1 MTIEQHPKTRA
12 GFEQDLQDLQDQVLA
27 LGSMVDKAVVK
38 SLEALKQQD
47 IGLARRVVQEDNLI
61 NEQRFAIEEKCIHLL
76 ATQQPMAID
85 LRTIV
90 AVLQMAVDLE
100 RMGDHAE
107 GIGRITI
114 LIGDQPLIKPL
125 VDIPRMATLA
135 LDMLRRS
142 LDAFLERDI
151 EKAKQVCIDDDEVDD
166 LHDQVYNE
174 LLTYMLRDPRNITQ
188 ATYLTWVAH
197 NLERIADRCTNICE
211 QVVFV
216 ETGRREQL
224 GASKY

>member
-1 MTIEQHPKTRA
+1 MTIEPQKTRS
-12 GFEQDLQDLQDQVLA
+12 GFEQDLKGLQDAVLA
-27 LGSMVDKAVVK
+27 LGSMVDKAIIKAV
-38 SLEALKQQD
+38 EALKRQD
-47 IGLARRVVQEDNLI
+47 TDLANVVIQEDALVNA
-61 NEQRFAIEEKCIHLL
+61 QRFAIEEKCLHLL

-85 LRTIV
+85 LRMIV

-107 GIGRITI
+107 GIAKVSR
-114 LIGDQPLIKPL
+114 LIGNEPLIKPL
-125 VDIPRMATLA
+125 VDIPRMATLT

-151 EKAKQVCIDDDEVDD
+151 EKAKQVCLDDDAVDE

-174 LLTYMLRDPRNITQ
+174 LITYMLRDPRNITQ
-188 ATYLTWVAH
+188 ATYLTWVTH
-197 NLERIADRCTNICE
+197 NLERIADRSTNICE

-216 ETGRREQL
+216 ETGKREQL
-224 GASKY
+224 GASHY

>member
-1 MTIEQHPKTRA
+1 MTTEQPKTRV
-12 GFEQDLQDLQDQVLA
+12 GFEHDLQDLQDQVLS
-27 LGSMVDKAVVK
+27 LGSMVEKAVVK

-107 GIGRITI
+107 GIGRITV

-142 LDAFLERDI
+142 LDAFLEGDT

>member
-1 MTIEQHPKTRA
+1 MTIEQPKTRV
-12 GFEQDLQDLQDQVLA
+12 GFEHDLQDLQDQVLA

-85 LRTIV
+85 LRMIV

-107 GIGRITI
+107 GIGRITV

-151 EKAKQVCIDDDEVDD
+151 EKAKQVCVDDDEVDD

-224 GASKY
+224 GASQY

>member
-1 MTIEQHPKTRA
+1 MTIEQPKTRV
-12 GFEQDLQDLQDQVLA
+12 GFEHDLQDLQDNLLA
-27 LGSMVDKAVVK
+27 LGSMVDKAVVR
-38 SLEALKQQD
+38 SLDALKQQD

>member
-1 MTIEQHPKTRA
+1 MTIEQPKTRV
-12 GFEQDLQDLQDQVLA
+12 GFEHDLQDLQDQVLA
-27 LGSMVDKAVVK
+27 LGSMVEKAVVK

-47 IGLARRVVQEDNLI
+47 IGLAGRVVQEDNLI

-142 LDAFLERDI
+142 LDAFLEGDI

>member
-1 MTIEQHPKTRA
+1 MTIEQPKTRV
-12 GFEQDLQDLQDQVLA
+12 GFEHDLQDLQDQVLA
-27 LGSMVDKAVVK
+27 LGSMVEKAVVK

-151 EKAKQVCIDDDEVDD
+151 EKAKQVCLDDDEVDD

>member
-1 MTIEQHPKTRA
+1 MTIEQPKTRV
-12 GFEQDLQDLQDQVLA
+12 GFEHDLQDLQDQVLA

-47 IGLARRVVQEDNLI
+47 IGLARRVVEEDNLI

-85 LRTIV
+85 LRMIV

-107 GIGRITI
+107 GIGRITV

-151 EKAKQVCIDDDEVDD
+151 EKAKQVCVDDDEVDD

-224 GASKY
+224 GASQY

>member
-1 MTIEQHPKTRA
+1 MTIEQPKTRV
-12 GFEQDLQDLQDQVLA
+12 GFEHDLQDLQDNLLA
-27 LGSMVDKAVVK
+27 LGSMVEKAVVK

>member
-1 MTIEQHPKTRA
+1 MTIDQPKTRV
-12 GFEQDLQDLQDQVLA
+12 GFEHALQELQDDLLA

-38 SLEALKQQD
+38 AVEALKQQD
-47 IGLARRVVQEDNLI
+47 IGLAQRVVQEDNLI

-142 LDAFLERDI
+142 LDAFLEGDI

-174 LLTYMLRDPRNITQ
+174 LITYMLRDPRNITQ
-188 ATYLTWVAH
+188 ATYLTWVTH

-216 ETGRREQL
+216 ETGKREQL
-224 GASKY
+224 GASQY

>member
-1 MTIEQHPKTRA
+1 MTSDQHKTRA
-12 GFEQDLQDLQDQVLA
+12 GFEQDLKDLQDNVLS
-27 LGSMVDKAVVK
+27 LGSMVEKATVRAID
-38 SLEALKQQD
+38 ALKRQD
-47 IGLARRVVQEDNLI
+47 VALAQVVVQEDSLVND
-61 NEQRFAIEEKCIHLL
+61 QRFAIEEKCLHLL

-85 LRTIV
+85 LRMIV

-107 GIGRITI
+107 GIARISL
-114 LIGDQPLIKPL
+114 LIGEDPLIKPL
-125 VDIPRMATLA
+125 VDIPRMSKLA
-135 LDMLRRS
+135 LDMLRTS

-151 EKAKQVCIDDDEVDD
+151 EKAKQVCRDDDDVDA

-174 LLTYMLRDPRNITQ
+174 LITYMLRDPRNITQ
-188 ATYLTWVAH
+188 ATYLTWVTH

-216 ETGRREQL
+216 ATGKREEL
-224 GASKY
+224 GASSY

>member
-1 MTIEQHPKTRA
+1 MTIEQPKTRV
-12 GFEQDLQDLQDQVLA
+12 GFEHDLQDLQDQVLA
-27 LGSMVDKAVVK
+27 LGSMVEKAVVK

-47 IGLARRVVQEDNLI
+47 IALARRVVQEDNLI

-151 EKAKQVCIDDDEVDD
+151 EKAKQVCLDDDEVDD

>member
-1 MTIEQHPKTRA
+1 MTIEQPKTRV
-12 GFEQDLQDLQDQVLA
+12 GFEHDLQDLQDQILA

-47 IGLARRVVQEDNLI
+47 IGLARRVVEEDNLI

-85 LRTIV
+85 LRMIV

-107 GIGRITI
+107 GIGRITV

-151 EKAKQVCIDDDEVDD
+151 EKAKQVCVDDDEVDD

-224 GASKY
+224 GASQY

>member
-1 MTIEQHPKTRA
+1 MTIEQPKTRV
-12 GFEQDLQDLQDQVLA
+12 GFEHDLQDLQDQVLA

-107 GIGRITI
+107 GIGRITV

-151 EKAKQVCIDDDEVDD
+151 EKAKQVCLDDDEVDD

>member
-1 MTIEQHPKTRA
+1 MTIEQPKTRV
-12 GFEQDLQDLQDQVLA
+12 GFEHDLQDLQDQVLA
-27 LGSMVDKAVVK
+27 LGSMVEKAVVK

-107 GIGRITI
+107 GIGRITV

-151 EKAKQVCIDDDEVDD
+151 EKAKQVCLDDDEVDD

>member
-1 MTIEQHPKTRA
+1 MTIEQPKTRV
-12 GFEQDLQDLQDQVLA
+12 GFEHDLQDLQDQVLA

>member
-1 MTIEQHPKTRA
+1 MTIEQPKTRV
-12 GFEQDLQDLQDQVLA
+12 GFEHDLQDLQDQVLS
-27 LGSMVDKAVVK
+27 LGSMVEKAVVK

-142 LDAFLERDI
+142 LDAFLEGDT
-151 EKAKQVCIDDDEVDD
+151 EKAKQVCLDDDEVDD

>member
-1 MTIEQHPKTRA
+1 MTIEHPKTRA
-12 GFEQDLQDLQDQVLA
+12 GFEHDLQDLQDQVLA